1 MHQERRQSGEVKKI
15 EVPSDGNMKKGFC
28 IILLLYSIICSS
40 SAQIPAGCKVIQS
53 EVVVERIDST
63 NDYMIICAFTD
74 DRKFKIVTRKVDNDC
89 RNILVGD
96 RINLSLCSLNSMVPN
111 NIMPCDWN
119 YGWPGDNNNIL
130 NEVEYGC
137 DVFLTDDIFGLCF
150 TDDIQSKEE
159 YQKYIRE
166 HPLEVKVRGKRANNA
181 QIFVPKVIFQM
192 DHKTI
197 EKDSFVVKTQL
208 LKSSQTRLTLNY
220 GKKTIKVKIP
230 NDLMSNVDSIMIK
243 TFSNVE
249 AKVVNIIDAYVCQ
262 EQRPV
267 YHCYQCN
274 EGYSKITTIYLY
286 KNCELFREE

>member
-1 MHQERRQSGEVKKI
+1 M
-15 EVPSDGNMKKGFC
+15 
-28 IILLLYSIICSS
+28 LLYSIICSS

-63 NDYMIICAFTD
+63 NDYMIICAFND

-159 YQKYIRE
+159 YQNTSE
-166 HPLEVKVRGKRANNA
+166 
-181 QIFVPKVIFQM
+181 
-192 DHKTI
+192 
-197 EKDSFVVKTQL
+197 
-208 LKSSQTRLTLNY
+208 
-220 GKKTIKVKIP
+220 
-230 NDLMSNVDSIMIK
+230 SILWK
-243 TFSNVE
+243 
-249 AKVVNIIDAYVCQ
+249 
-262 EQRPV
+262 
-267 YHCYQCN
+267 
-274 EGYSKITTIYLY
+274 
-286 KNCELFREE
+286 

>member
-1 MHQERRQSGEVKKI
+1 
-15 EVPSDGNMKKGFC
+15 MKKGFC
-28 IILLLYSIICSS
+28 IILLLYSIICSC
-40 SAQIPAGCKVIQS
+40 SAQIPAGCKGLQY
-53 EVVVERIDST
+53 EVEIERIDST
-63 NDYMIICAFTD
+63 NDYMIICAFND

-150 TDDIQSKEE
+150 TNDIQSKEE
-159 YQKYIRE
+159 YLKYIQE
-166 HPLEVKVRGKRANNA
+166 HPLEAKAIGKTANNA
-181 QIFVPKVIFQM
+181 QTFVPKVIFQM

-197 EKDSFVVKTQL
+197 EKDSFDVKIEMYRL
-208 LKSSQTRLTLNY
+208 SKARLTLNY
-220 GKKTIKVKIP
+220 GKKRLNVKIP
-230 NDLMSNVDSIMIK
+230 KDLINNTDSVVISAFSDVK
-243 TFSNVE
+243 T
-249 AKVVNIIDAYVCQ
+249 KVVNIIDAYVCQ

-286 KNCELFREE
+286 KNCELFREK